1 MDPAGD
7 AGQRERLDRAIAASW
22 LRSLDRDLLDRV
34 LEGSRIRH
42 DQARSLVRPIGQG
55 GSHIELVVS
64 GLIRAEV
71 SSPDGR
77 SLTIRHA
84 RPGALLGAVSLFARP
99 YTMPGSLYALADSE
113 LLELR
118 PDVVRRV
125 AREELAVANVFLDEL
140 AERVVSFVGEIPGS
154 AFTTVRQR
162 IGRQLL
168 HIATPGEPGERPVA
182 RITQQ
187 QLAEAVGSV
196 REVVVRELRS
206 LREDGIVATGARSI
220 TILDPARLA
229 ADADETG

>member
-22 LRSLDRDLLDRV
+22 LRSLDRDLLARV
-34 LEGSRIRH
+34 LEGSRIRQ
-42 DQARSLVRPIGQG
+42 DEARSLVRPIGQG
-55 GSHIELVVS
+55 GSHLELVIS

-140 AERVVSFVGEIPGS
+140 AERVVEFVGEIPGS

-168 HIATPGEPGERPVA
+168 HIATAGEPGEPPVA

-206 LREDGIVATGARSI
+206 LREDGIVATGSRSI
-220 TILDPARLA
+220 TILDLARLA
-229 ADADETG
+229 ADTDETG